1 MKLGEVSIL
10 TRDVVR
16 LSNFYK
22 SLLETD
28 NNSNDAVHQT
38 IIAEE
43 TMLTIFN
50 DGQERE
56 HINQNMCLAFTV
68 DDIDKEYQR
77 VLALGAVAGLKQFYS
92 QCQFV
97 SICLIAFKDFRIPTC
112 VLFFSYQQIFNLSD

>member
-68 DDIDKEYQR
+68 DDIDKEYHR
-77 VLALGAVAGLKQFYS
+77 VLALGAEIIEKPTARPWGAVNMSFADPDGNIVYLRSFPNNKFK
-92 QCQFV
+92 
-97 SICLIAFKDFRIPTC
+97 SIEKE
-112 VLFFSYQQIFNLSD
+112 